1 MDATA
6 WSDYLCPWAYLGRDR
21 TALLRDLGVV
31 VTVQAYELH
40 PDIPPEG
47 IEVRPGGRLDRVFA
61 TIGAE
66 CEELGIEFTAPRRSP
81 NTRHVLETAEVIR
94 LHHPEAFPA
103 FDESVAR
110 AHWVSGADLGD
121 RELIR
126 TLVTDAGAPA
136 DDVAERVADGIGTA
150 ALAASMAQARSVGV
164 MATPAWWVA
173 DSLLIPGAQPRETIE
188 RWITK
193 MLAARQRTDAAPTDG

>member
-1 MDATA
+1 MEATA

-21 TALLRDLGVV
+21 TQLMRDLGVT

-40 PDIPPEG
+40 PEIPPEG
-47 IEVRPGGRLDRVFA
+47 VAVRPGGRLDRVFA

-66 CEELGIEFTAPRRSP
+66 CQELGIDFVAPRRSP
-81 NTRHVLETAEVIR
+81 NTRHVLETAEVVR
-94 LHHPEAFPA
+94 LHAPDAFA
-103 FDESVAR
+103 GFDEAAAR

-121 RELIR
+121 RDLVAELL
-126 TLVTDAGAPA
+126 TAAGAPA
-136 DDVAERVADGIGTA
+136 HDVAELVADGVGTA
-150 ALAASMAQARSVGV
+150 ALAASMADARSVGV

-173 DSLLIPGAQPRETIE
+173 ESLLIPGAQPRDTIE

-193 MLAARQRTDAAPTDG
+193 MLAARERPDRATTDR